1 MPRLKKRGMY
11 DCLSKELYSS
21 IAYSNP
27 AIKQPG
33 SDYFLVESGV
43 AVLAAV
49 SGVAGAVAAVS
60 GAAGAGVSTAGV
72 SVFGSVDSPEL
83 LQAANDT
90 DTIAKAKITFFILC
104 FV

>member
-33 SDYFLVESGV
+33 SDYFLVVSGVAVLAAVSGV

-49 SGVAGAVAAVS
+49 SGVAGAT
-60 GAAGAGVSTAGV
+60 GVSTAGE
-72 SVFGSVDSPEL
+72 SAFGSVDSPEL
-83 LQAANDT
+83 LQAAKDT

>member
-43 AVLAAV
+43 AAADESV
-49 SGVAGAVAAVS
+49 VAGAVAVESVVAGTGASTFVESAVGS
-60 GAAGAGVSTAGV
+60 GV
-72 SVFGSVDSPEL
+72 SPEL
-83 LQAANDT
+83 LQAAKDT